1 MNDLKNK
8 IKELFDK
15 EILKIIISNP
25 VKANTIKKITI
36 KKLEN
41 KYKSEILDS
50 GKIFQEDIELDD
62 IVTYIFQYID
72 QFKQINIWDNIYE
85 YNFRITKKNKF
96 VYGKS
101 CITNSIT
108 KNNDKQK
115 NYILKEGEI
124 IPPLVDLGIFT
135 KDGRIIKSMYS
146 KYRQINKFLEIVD
159 DTLKSYNYNELN
171 IIDFGCGRS

>member
-25 VKANTIKKITI
+25 VKADTIKKITI

-72 QFKQINIWDNIYE
+72 
-85 YNFRITKKNKF
+85 
-96 VYGKS
+96 
-101 CITNSIT
+101 
-108 KNNDKQK
+108 
-115 NYILKEGEI
+115 
-124 IPPLVDLGIFT
+124 
-135 KDGRIIKSMYS
+135 
-146 KYRQINKFLEIVD
+146 
-159 DTLKSYNYNELN
+159 
-171 IIDFGCGRS
+171 